1 MADNVSKV
9 TAVEI
14 ESGNKRGKKKRVNG
28 RSSSA
33 ATAVDSYY
41 GVLAARNPMPLRM
54 PSGAKLPRRD
64 ALQWWEPPPQLPPRN
79 KRCAPFLV
87 PLGLTKLAVG

>member
-1 MADNVSKV
+1 MGRHTQNVADNVSKV

-14 ESGNKRGKKKRVNG
+14 ESGNKRGKKKKVNGSMLRCAEPASVDG

-41 GVLAARNPMPLRM
+41 GVLTARNPIW
-54 PSGAKLPRRD
+54 LP
-64 ALQWWEPPPQLPPRN
+64 
-79 KRCAPFLV
+79 APHGKWL
-87 PLGLTKLAVG
+87 

>member
-1 MADNVSKV
+1 MGRHTQNAADNASTV

-14 ESGNKRGKKKRVNG
+14 EGGSKKKKKKMENGSRLRCAESAIVDG

-41 GVLAARNPMPLRM
+41 GVLTARKPAWSPRLPGGSAARC
-54 PSGAKLPRRD
+54 D
-64 ALQWWEPPPQLPPRN
+64 AR
-79 KRCAPFLV
+79 
-87 PLGLTKLAVG
+87 G